1 MSIRTRKI
9 LFTAIILIIAAA
21 AAIFIITKGNT
32 GDPTMDSPGYN
43 NVGVTEDPNIATVTF
58 PEGFTVTQ
66 IAEKLEESDVCSAED
81 FLYAVNNPTDELLMT
96 LGIENR
102 YMRIFT
108 LEGYVF
114 PDTYEFYKGEAVSSV
129 LARFTDN
136 YLSKITENDKARAAE
151 LGYTMDEILT
161 IASIIQEES
170 GRPEQDYKVSSV
182 LHNRLNSG
190 TKIECDVTITY
201 LEDYCVPYLTGGLTN
216 ANRENYNTYKCPAL
230 PAGPICNPGYDAI
243 QAALYPEQT
252 NYFFFVTDKD
262 WNYYYA
268 ATWSEHVENCRT
280 AEIPGY

>member
-1 MSIRTRKI
+1 MSKRTRQ
-9 LFTAIILIIAAA
+9 IILTVLLLTVAVI
-21 AAIFIITKGNT
+21 AAIFIINHESD
-32 GDPTMDSPGYN
+32 DPTIDTQGFN
-43 NVGVTEDPNIATVTF
+43 NPMVTEDPNIATVTF
-58 PEGFTVTQ
+58 PEGYTVTQ
-66 IAEKLEESDVCSAED
+66 IAEKLQENNVCSASD
-81 FLYAVNNPTDELLMT
+81 FLDSVKNPPDELLQK
-96 LGIENR
+96 LGINNKDE
-102 YMRIFT
+102 RIFT

-114 PDTYEFYKGEAVSSV
+114 PDTYEFYKGENSESV
-129 LARFTDN
+129 LNRFIDN
-136 YLSKITENDKARAAE
+136 YLSKVTEKDKLRASE

-182 LHNRLNSG
+182 LHNRLNTG

-201 LEDYCVPYLTGGLTN
+201 LEDYCAPYISGGLTDSDK
-216 ANRENYNTYKCPAL
+216 ENYNTYKCTAL
-230 PAGPICNPGYDAI
+230 PAGPICNPGYSAI

-268 ATWSEHVENCRT
+268 ATWSEHVANCRT